1 MWKDL
6 RIHGFLLGMYCR
18 HLDQVLLGCLQ
29 VSSQTTEQI
38 LLRRENG
45 EIIKTIV
52 LVKPEGRRQ
61 KSRSGMRNE
70 IDGWMDGVEK
80 DLRNLGV
87 FNWKTKVQAGDG
99 WRKFVEQ
106 ANTHKG
112 L

>member
-1 MWKDL
+1 M
-6 RIHGFLLGMYCR
+6 
-18 HLDQVLLGCLQ
+18 
-29 VSSQTTEQI
+29 
-38 LLRRENG
+38 
-45 EIIKTIV
+45 
-52 LVKPEGRRQ
+52 
-61 KSRSGMRNE
+61 
-70 IDGWMDGVEK
+70 DGWMDGVEK